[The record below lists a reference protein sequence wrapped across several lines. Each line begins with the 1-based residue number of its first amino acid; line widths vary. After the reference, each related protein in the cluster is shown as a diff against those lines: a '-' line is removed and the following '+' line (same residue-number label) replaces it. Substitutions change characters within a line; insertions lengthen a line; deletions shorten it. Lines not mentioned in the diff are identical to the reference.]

1 MLSESYSPMD
11 CTTFRALPDD
21 TNAVE
26 AHHRFA
32 KGHCI
37 EPLSVA
43 MMSVYKQDMAVGLQY
58 LAKQH
63 GLSIT
68 YEDRTPASRLKRSQ
82 KASAA
87 RRKRM
92 REQSLDDGPP
102 DKHYHWTPKR
112 RKKSAKKVSCSFNS
126 FLKNSF
132 NSLSCI

>member
-1 MLSESYSPMD
+1 MD
-11 CTTFRALPDD
+11 CTTFHALPDD

-32 KGHCI
+32 KGRCI

-43 MMSVYKQDMAVGLQY
+43 MMAVYKQDMAVGLQY

-68 YEDRTPASRLKRSQ
+68 YKDRTPASRIKRSQ
-82 KASAA
+82 KANTT
-87 RRKRM
+87 RRKRI
-92 REQSLDDGPP
+92 REQYSDDGPP

-112 RKKSAKKVSCSFNS
+112 RKKSAKVSCARTQFI
-126 FLKNSF
+126 FLHS
-132 NSLSCI
+132 

>member
-1 MLSESYSPMD
+1 MLSESYSPMN

-68 YEDRTPASRLKRSQ
+68 YEDRTPASRLK
-82 KASAA
+82 
-87 RRKRM
+87 
-92 REQSLDDGPP
+92 
-102 DKHYHWTPKR
+102 
-112 RKKSAKKVSCSFNS
+112 
-126 FLKNSF
+126 
-132 NSLSCI
+132 

>member
-1 MLSESYSPMD
+1 MNLHEH
-11 CTTFRALPDD
+11 DD
-21 TNAVE
+21 TNAIE
-26 AHHRFA
+26 AHHHFA

-37 EPLSVA
+37 EPSSVA

-126 FLKNSF
+126 FLKHSF